1 MEERR
6 PGILKRTALLLWRAL
21 NGLRRLVLNLVFL
34 LLLIVVVAGLIGEEG
49 PAVPAGS
56 ALILSPSGVLVDQI
70 SYVDPFANVV
80 AGSDMPAETL
90 LSDLVKAIDTAAT
103 DARIRM
109 IVLQTDALQ
118 YSGIS
123 KTQELAAALQRF
135 RDQKKS
141 VIAVGDSFNQDQ
153 YLLAAQADRVFMNP
167 MGQVMLQ
174 GFGVYSTYFK
184 EALDKLAVNVHI
196 FRVGTYKSAVEP
208 FMRDDMSDEVKQNHL
223 TWLGTLWRQYA
234 QSIAARRGVTPEK
247 IDDYINRIDQIYA
260 AEGGDSG
267 KAALTWQLVDALK
280 TRIEINDWLIE
291 QVGADENGDFRG
303 VDFHDYLASTHHL
316 RVGGRR
322 ELVGVIVAS
331 GMILD
336 GEQRAGQVGGDT
348 LAGLIRQAREDEQIK
363 AVVLRVDSEG
373 GSAFASEIIRQE
385 LLALQRSGK
394 PVVVSMGSVAASGG
408 YWIAAGADEVWAT
421 PGTITGSIGIFGAFP
436 TFEQSLGK
444 LGIHTD
450 GIGTTP
456 MAGALRLDRPLDPV
470 SARAIQSNIDN
481 GYRQFLQVVASGRDL
496 EIAAVDKLA
505 QGQVWSG
512 GDAAEVGLVDELGG
526 LTDAIA
532 SAAKRAELGAFDVEW
547 IEQPLSMPEAFV
559 QRLSG
564 AIAPSSSSMSWYS
577 AASVWTPLRPLLA
590 ELKRFAA
597 FNDPKATYVYCL
609 TCARL

>member
-1 MEERR
+1 
-6 PGILKRTALLLWRAL
+6 
-21 NGLRRLVLNLVFL
+21 
-34 LLLIVVVAGLIGEEG
+34 
-49 PAVPAGS
+49 
-56 ALILSPSGVLVDQI
+56 
-70 SYVDPFANVV
+70 
-80 AGSDMPAETL
+80 
-90 LSDLVKAIDTAAT
+90 
-103 DARIRM
+103 
-109 IVLQTDALQ
+109 
-118 YSGIS
+118 
-123 KTQELAAALQRF
+123 
-135 RDQKKS
+135 
-141 VIAVGDSFNQDQ
+141 
-153 YLLAAQADRVFMNP
+153 
-167 MGQVMLQ
+167 
-174 GFGVYSTYFK
+174 
-184 EALDKLAVNVHI
+184 
-196 FRVGTYKSAVEP
+196 
-208 FMRDDMSDEVKQNHL
+208 
-223 TWLGTLWRQYA
+223 
-234 QSIAARRGVTPEK
+234 
-247 IDDYINRIDQIYA
+247 
-260 AEGGDSG
+260 
-267 KAALTWQLVDALK
+267 
-280 TRIEINDWLIE
+280 
-291 QVGADENGDFRG
+291 
-303 VDFHDYLASTHHL
+303 
-316 RVGGRR
+316 
-322 ELVGVIVAS
+322 
-331 GMILD
+331 
-336 GEQRAGQVGGDT
+336 
-348 LAGLIRQAREDEQIK
+348 
-363 AVVLRVDSEG
+363 
-373 GSAFASEIIRQE
+373 
-385 LLALQRSGK
+385 
-394 PVVVSMGSVAASGG
+394 ASGG